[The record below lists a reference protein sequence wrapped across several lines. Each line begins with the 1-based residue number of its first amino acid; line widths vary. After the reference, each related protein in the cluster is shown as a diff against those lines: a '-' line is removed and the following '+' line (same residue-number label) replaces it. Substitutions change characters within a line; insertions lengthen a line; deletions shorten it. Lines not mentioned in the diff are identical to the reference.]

1 MKKCPRCGAELND
14 DMVFCGY
21 CGKRVVPL
29 RQHIK
34 DVVIKEFPSVTKE
47 QRKHVAEKYVMSKGF
62 LFAFI
67 VGIIMIT
74 LGILIPFSA
83 QTEVATLRGGI
94 LIIGGVLSLEI
105 SILHREVIMRR
116 GVRAE

>member
-47 QRKHVAEKYVMSKGF
+47 RLWDNIPILRH
-62 LFAFI
+62 
-67 VGIIMIT
+67 IT
-74 LGILIPFSA
+74 LEFQCL
-83 QTEVATLRGGI
+83 
-94 LIIGGVLSLEI
+94 
-105 SILHREVIMRR
+105 
-116 GVRAE
+116 